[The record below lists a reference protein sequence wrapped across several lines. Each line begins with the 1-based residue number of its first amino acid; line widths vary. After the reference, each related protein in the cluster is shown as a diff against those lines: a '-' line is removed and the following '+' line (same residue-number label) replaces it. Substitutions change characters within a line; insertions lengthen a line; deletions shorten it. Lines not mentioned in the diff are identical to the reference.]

1 VSRAVAT
8 FLFANPSFTSGVA
21 RLLDFSGTF
30 DVYNRSS
37 NEEEA
42 DFKATLCDWTVVG
55 NCLSDAIIKFSQ
67 DIRVE
72 QGR

>member
-1 VSRAVAT
+1 MSRAVAT
-8 FLFANPSFTSGVA
+8 FLFADPSFTSGVA

-30 DVYNRSS
+30 DSYNRSH

-42 DFKATLCDWTVVG
+42 DFRATLCDWTVVG
-55 NCLSDAIIKFSQ
+55 DCLSEAIAKFSQ

-72 QGR
+72 QRR